1 MKRGRKKKITRKTR
15 NEYRYLTAQI
25 KKKLQHLS
33 PSILWLF
40 CEFIRLEPPCDKV
53 EHRDALGHADS
64 WRMVTCRQDRPRKV
78 NNEQT
83 SSSFSILIL
92 GDRSVIPAHC
102 MTSSSFSILILE
114 EMGVISSH
122 CTVLDISTAYLW
134 SSAHLLTF
142 LRTSLLST
150 EIRHGHSRLYP
161 HLITRTWFS
170 FSLTI
175 LL

>member
-92 GDRSVIPAHC
+92 GGQECHSGPLHDLQQLLYFNPGGDGSHFQPLHDSGHLYCVPVDLCSPVNIPANL
-102 MTSSSFSILILE
+102 SSFDSN
-114 EMGVISSH
+114 
-122 CTVLDISTAYLW
+122 
-134 SSAHLLTF
+134 
-142 LRTSLLST
+142 
-150 EIRHGHSRLYP
+150 
-161 HLITRTWFS
+161 
-170 FSLTI
+170 
-175 LL
+175 